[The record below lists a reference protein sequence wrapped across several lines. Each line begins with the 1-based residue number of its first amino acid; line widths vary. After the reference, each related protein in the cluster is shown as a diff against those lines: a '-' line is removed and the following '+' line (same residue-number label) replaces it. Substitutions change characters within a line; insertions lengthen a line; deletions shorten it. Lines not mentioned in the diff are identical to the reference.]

1 MGKPVARPQAD
12 SRPPTC
18 RVPKPDGRALPASAP
33 KSVAGIEEGKSMAD
47 PATFNEIRHAVEKAE
62 RLFAT
67 DEIDWR

>member
-1 MGKPVARPQAD
+1 
-12 SRPPTC
+12 
-18 RVPKPDGRALPASAP
+18 
-33 KSVAGIEEGKSMAD
+33 MAD